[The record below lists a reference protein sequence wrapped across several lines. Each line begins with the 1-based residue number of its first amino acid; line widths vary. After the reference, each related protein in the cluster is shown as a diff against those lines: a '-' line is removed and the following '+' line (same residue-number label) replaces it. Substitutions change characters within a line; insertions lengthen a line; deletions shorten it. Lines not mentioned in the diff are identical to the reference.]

1 MGTHYPGLGVRE
13 AISRQE
19 EDKGEE
25 KRVEGKGSVLIQM
38 LSPARTKKANP
49 DPNLKSSSVVR
60 GGGREQTQIQLSIGG
75 NGRTPPPS
83 ASMYL
88 SLNRDGRV
96 PRERFWSSQSSVWRT
111 TRPVGSF
118 ES

>member
-75 NGRTPPPS
+75 NGRTPPPQC
-83 ASMYL
+83 
-88 SLNRDGRV
+88 LNVLVSEQGWES
-96 PRERFWSSQSSVWRT
+96 PQRT
-111 TRPVGSF
+111 LLEFSEQRLAHNTPCR
-118 ES
+118 